1 MFKLTIVGVMYNLMF
16 VSMKTGEE
24 VLVLRTPNI
33 TAIVKLIEEEF
44 QGKVQIDGHS
54 GLYQAVKEMRESDH
68 NTAEFGMMNG
78 LFTVS
83 YYDNTLRADS

>member
-1 MFKLTIVGVMYNLMF
+1 MFKLTIIGVMYNLMF

-44 QGKVQIDGHS
+44 QGKVQLDGYS
-54 GLYQAVKEMRESDH
+54 GLYQAVKEMREKNH
-68 NTAEFGMMNG
+68 NVAEFGIMNG